1 MYHKIHVIKCMWKDK
16 ICKKTREASET
27 VWKEEDSICK
37 TFWSTKCM
45 LSISKDVSVCK
56 TVPVTA

>member
-1 MYHKIHVIKCMWKDK
+1 MLYICIMICSNMYILIYNYMYNKIHVIKCMWKDK

-37 TFWSTKCM
+37 TF
-45 LSISKDVSVCK
+45 
-56 TVPVTA
+56 